1 MTVASSGNWRSAF
14 FTSSPC
20 HQWQGAFQLFQL
32 LQSRSLQPDEI
43 SFGAAS
49 TACIR
54 GREWAKALGLLAS
67 VWRQKPPSL
76 LLFTSALRAAQLGGR
91 WQLAV
96 ALLEE
101 MHGFSQQPDL
111 AAFNPGL
118 GACVAAGQWSRA
130 LELAAQMPEFSLQP
144 DSVTKR
150 LLLQAWVNTH
160 SWQGSLELMSTFG

>member
-1 MTVASSGNWRSAF
+1 APDSVTLGAGIAACDRGQQWQLAICFLHELSVPPTLIAVNSAL
-14 FTSSPC
+14 SACSRG

-76 LLFTSALRAAQLGGR
+76 LLFTSALRAA
-91 WQLAV
+91 
-96 ALLEE
+96 
-101 MHGFSQQPDL
+101 
-111 AAFNPGL
+111 
-118 GACVAAGQWSRA
+118 
-130 LELAAQMPEFSLQP
+130 
-144 DSVTKR
+144 
-150 LLLQAWVNTH
+150 
-160 SWQGSLELMSTFG
+160 